1 MNKKIILIMCILTI
15 LIIPLVIAPL
25 WGVSNDNTVYYNFGT
40 PNDNYVTNDVNGSI
54 FNGTLGKMNAASFV
68 TGKIGTGLY
77 FNGSAQNFTMPL
89 WAVSNTSF
97 SVSLW
102 VKPNLMTTDPYFVS
116 AFAGYSLQ
124 IKAKS
129 DNTLT
134 IGTGVANHDSVISLQ
149 NDTWQFLAVT
159 YNGSQ
164 WQVYKNG
171 TNIVNYTE
179 ACPKIGGWIP
189 TFGGDGSGG
198 AANVFNGTMDEI
210 GIWNRTLTNAEITE
224 LWNNGDGLSSPYT
237 PVVSLVSPAD
247 NSNFTKSS
255 ITFVGDYSN
264 LGTLINA
271 TYYVWNGTGTLV
283 NNSVV
288 VGITGTTNTSTE
300 IVSGFIRGNYSWNI
314 LACNSTSSC
323 SFATSN
329 YTFNIINSSLNSEFY
344 NPNAIEGNSE
354 PFQINITLF
363 EGLSITDFNLTYN
376 STRYSGT
383 QMVSGQN
390 YSLLRTVTAPSISA
404 ATGIEF
410 NWTFLFSDGST
421 YISPSHN
428 QTVSPIGIDDCSVY
442 SKVILNYT
450 LYDEETRILI
460 NVTSPNN
467 ASMEVDVN
475 ISSITNGLTIMN
487 FSKAYTNKSSASV
500 CLNIDLNNS
509 IYRLDSQVRY
519 EASSKVSEF
528 HHIQNYSLTNT
539 TTSQNI
545 SLYDLTST
553 DSTSFLITFKDTNFL
568 PVKDALIDI
577 TRKYIADG
585 VFRSV
590 EIPKTDTSGNA
601 VGHFDRDSVI
611 YTIIISKN
619 GEILATFDNVAVVC
633 QDVLIGECTLN
644 LNAAS
649 TTIPF
654 TDWDTL
660 GGINYIMSF
669 NKTSRTITTVFT
681 TTDGTNK
688 LVSINTTKFDR
699 FGNTSICT
707 DSLESSAGTLTCVV
721 PGAYGNVTVVAKL
734 YSDGELVT
742 TNTFY
747 AGDSPTV
754 NFGRN
759 GYVFLLIM
767 MLSIPLM
774 FITSTIGVVIG
785 VFLGL
790 IMGALLLIYTGGSII
805 GIGSTL
811 IWVFVAG
818 AIIIWKIN
826 HTEEV

>member
-1 MNKKIILIMCILTI
+1 MNKKILIFVGMMILLTA
-15 LIIPLVIAPL
+15 VIVFA
-25 WGVSNDNTVYYNFGT
+25 VQTKYESETVY
-40 PNDNYVTNDVNGSI
+40 DDING
-54 FNGTLGKMNAASFV
+54 
-68 TGKIGTGLY
+68 
-77 FNGSAQNFTMPL
+77 
-89 WAVSNTSF
+89 
-97 SVSLW
+97 
-102 VKPNLMTTDPYFVS
+102 
-116 AFAGYSLQ
+116 
-124 IKAKS
+124 
-129 DNTLT
+129 
-134 IGTGVANHDSVISLQ
+134 
-149 NDTWQFLAVT
+149 
-159 YNGSQ
+159 
-164 WQVYKNG
+164 
-171 TNIVNYTE
+171 
-179 ACPKIGGWIP
+179 
-189 TFGGDGSGG
+189 
-198 AANVFNGTMDEI
+198 
-210 GIWNRTLTNAEITE
+210 LTNADTYGQLFTVGFNGANETYYISNFSTACYYSGTGNYITQVH
-224 LWNNGDGLSSPYT
+224 LFATNSTGGHTGNPLVSSYAFNNTLCGSDVGGTWQNISFPQTYLLQKGTKYGAYINTTAPGGGQAFHFKVNTSAGYGGGQLYRGLGCSDGIEPGCITDFQAKDMAFIIYGDAF
-237 PVVSLVSPAD
+237 VVSPITVVLNSPTD
-247 NSNFTKSS
+247 GNNLTTSS
-255 ITFVGDYSN
+255 YLFNASYLS
-264 LGTLINA
+264 GTDLINA

-288 VGITGTTNTSTE
+288 VNITGTSNFTVKT
-300 IVSGFIRGNYSWNI
+300 ISGLIRGNYSWNV
-314 LACNSTSSC
+314 LACNSTLTCNFSV
-323 SFATSN
+323 SN
-329 YTFNIINSSLNSEFY
+329 YTFNIVNASLNAEFY
-344 NPNAIEGNSE
+344 NANVIEGSSE
-354 PFQINITLF
+354 KIQINITLF

-383 QMVSGQN
+383 QTVSGQD

-404 ATGIEF
+404 STGMEF

-487 FSKAYTNKSSASV
+487 FSKVYTNKSSASV

-721 PGAYGNVTVVAKL
+721 PGAYGNVTVVSRL
-734 YSDGELVT
+734 YSDGVLVT